1 MNYNEIRQLCKQLKV
16 IGIQTVGQLA
26 ALLKKNGIHGNGN
39 IINFINELY
48 VKMEA

>member
-1 MNYNEIRQLCKQLKV
+1 MNYNEIRQLCKQLKG

-26 ALLKKNGIHGNGN
+26 ALLKKNGIRGNGN

-48 VKMEA
+48 IKMEA